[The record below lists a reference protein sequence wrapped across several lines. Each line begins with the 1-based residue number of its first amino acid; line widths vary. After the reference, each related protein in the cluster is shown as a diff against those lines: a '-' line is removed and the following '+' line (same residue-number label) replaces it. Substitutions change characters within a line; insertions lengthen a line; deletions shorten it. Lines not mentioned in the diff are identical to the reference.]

1 MPDLVSAEAQAAD
14 AADAAPGARRALP
27 VFRDEAER
35 RLRLRQNRRRATGL
49 LGVMAATYFATH
61 AAEAPGYGLR
71 LLRSAAEGGMVG
83 GLADWFAITALFRR
97 PLGLPIP
104 HTAIVP
110 RSKERIA
117 SALSRFIEENFLTR
131 DVLLRR
137 LRQARI
143 GHRAAEWLSRPKTA
157 QALAGWIVASL
168 PPLIRAL
175 DSPELQA
182 FAQRTLGRQIAG
194 ADIGPAIGR
203 LVDAVATSGE
213 ADLIFENVLDL
224 SADWLQRHRRD
235 FYAIVHEGTRWWVP
249 RAIDR
254 RIAEAV
260 VDGLTE
266 LIGKL
271 RQPDSEARRK
281 FRQAARDVAHGL
293 VSSPERRAEVNA
305 AKDRLLA
312 HPDVRDWVASIWHG
326 ARDSALTELEAP
338 SPRARRAIEG
348 FIGSLARALA
358 ADEAVLAQIEA
369 AVEHVCLTVVTHRG
383 DVGAVLADI
392 VRDWD
397 AQSITDRL
405 ELTVGSDLQ
414 YVRMT
419 GTIVGASVGASLFLL
434 VSALGWLH

>member
-1 MPDLVSAEAQAAD
+1 MAGPVSSD
-14 AADAAPGARRALP
+14 AAAGEGPAAGQPRLAGT
-27 VFRDEAER
+27 FRDEAER
-35 RLRLRQNRRRATGL
+35 RRRLRLNRRRATGL
-49 LGVMAATYFATH
+49 LCAMAATYFATH
-61 AAEAPGYGLR
+61 AVDEPGYGVR

-110 RSKERIA
+110 RSKDRIA

-131 DVLLRR
+131 DVLIRR
-137 LRQARI
+137 LRQARV

-157 QALAGWIVASL
+157 RALADWMVRSL
-168 PPLIRAL
+168 PPLLRAL

-182 FAQRTLGRQIAG
+182 FAQRTLGRQIAD
-194 ADIGPAIGR
+194 ADVAPALGR
-203 LVDAVATSGE
+203 LVDAVTTSGE
-213 ADLIFENVLDL
+213 ADQLFESALDL
-224 SADWLQRHRRD
+224 SADWLDRHRHDIYR
-235 FYAIVHEGTRWWVP
+235 IVHDGTRWWVP

-260 VDGLTE
+260 INGLTE
-266 LIGKL
+266 LIGRL
-271 RQPDSEARRK
+271 RQPDSEARAK
-281 FRQAARDVAHGL
+281 FRQALRDVVHGL
-293 VSSPERRAEVNA
+293 VNSPERRAEVNA

-312 HPDVRDWVASIWHG
+312 HPDVRNWLASIWQG
-326 ARDSALTELEAP
+326 ARNSAIREVEAP
-338 SPRARRAIEG
+338 SPRAREAIES

-358 ADEAVLAQIEA
+358 SDEAVLAQIEA
-369 AVEHVCLTVVTHRG
+369 AVEHVSLTVVAHRA
-383 DVGAVLADI
+383 DIGAVLADV

-397 AQSITDRL
+397 EQSITDRL

-419 GTIVGASVGASLFLL
+419 GTVVGASVGAGLFLL
-434 VSALGWLH
+434 VSAFGWLH